1 MGTRFC
7 ATQEAPIHANIK
19 QALVDAK
26 EQDTKL
32 IFRTLRNTARVLKND
47 ISTAVVEIEGR
58 DGKTDFKDLQPLV
71 AGARGRAALEAG
83 NVNDGIVTAGMVVGL
98 INDIPSCAEL
108 IESIVA
114 ECKAELNRAS
124 SYL

>member
-1 MGTRFC
+1 
-7 ATQEAPIHANIK
+7 
-19 QALVDAK
+19 LVDAK